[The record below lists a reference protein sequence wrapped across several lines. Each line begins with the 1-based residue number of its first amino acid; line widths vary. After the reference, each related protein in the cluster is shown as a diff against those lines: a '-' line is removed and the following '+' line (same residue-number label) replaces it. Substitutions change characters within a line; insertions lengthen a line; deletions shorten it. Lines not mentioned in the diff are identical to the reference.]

1 MNNTIK
7 TIILTLLLG
16 AICLVSYAQPEKTPA
31 DYVNM
36 FTGTSNSRWMLF
48 PGPTMPF
55 GMVKLS
61 PDNQKNVWNGGYE
74 YTISSISGFSHIHS
88 WSMSGLSLMPTTG
101 AIKTY
106 PGPADGPF
114 SHMWTSGYR
123 SRFDK
128 SEEKASV
135 GYYGVKLYDYNI
147 LAELSA
153 TERCGYL
160 KFTYPETENANI
172 LFNFN
177 FEYEENSPRMEYAI
191 IRKVNDYEVEGSVT
205 KHSSFADDY
214 TVHFV
219 ARFNKSIKEFLTWEM
234 EPFEGN
240 NLYGTNWQRKINY
253 NDEIADT
260 LYGDCGSA
268 ITFSTSKEEAIEVQT
283 AISLVSIDQARI
295 NHEMEMK
302 AFGWD
307 FNAVVENCRNEWNKI
322 LEKVEVET
330 PVKKDKERFYTNLY
344 RAYAARTRW
353 NDANGKYTDMCEK
366 ERTLPPSVK
375 NIYGSDALWGAH
387 WNLFPLWTLLTPDI
401 ASEWVNSLLEFYD
414 RGGWLPQGPE
424 GVEYCEVM
432 VAAHQIKLIVS
443 AYQKGIRNF
452 DKEKAWDAI
461 YKNQTTPG
469 MKHPCGGWVGNKNLE
484 SFLKYGYVANED
496 GPVSN
501 TMEFAFDD
509 WAVAQFAKALNK
521 KKEYK
526 YFTER
531 SEDYKN
537 VFDPETR
544 FIRQRS
550 ADGTWIQEWDSL
562 HDHGTWYGAG
572 YVEGTAWH
580 YSFFVPHNLP
590 EMAGLVGRE
599 RFIERLEMGFQ
610 RGFVNIGNQPNMQAP
625 FIFNCVGEPW
635 LTQKY
640 VHKVLEEQFDLSP
653 LQGWPGEEDQ
663 GQLGAWFVLS
673 SMGLFQMTGGCEKE
687 SFYNISSPLYKKTII
702 HLNDDYY
709 SGKTFT
715 IDTKNFAPGNI
726 YIQEAMLNGKP
737 LSEPKITHNDIAS
750 GGVLILTLG
759 SEPNKKWGK
768 GK

>member
-1 MNNTIK
+1 M
-7 TIILTLLLG
+7 
-16 AICLVSYAQPEKTPA
+16 A
-31 DYVNM
+31 
-36 FTGTSNSRWMLF
+36 
-48 PGPTMPF
+48 
-55 GMVKLS
+55 
-61 PDNQKNVWNGGYE
+61 
-74 YTISSISGFSHIHS
+74 
-88 WSMSGLSLMPTTG
+88 
-101 AIKTY
+101 
-106 PGPADGPF
+106 
-114 SHMWTSGYR
+114 
-123 SRFDK
+123 
-128 SEEKASV
+128 
-135 GYYGVKLYDYNI
+135 
-147 LAELSA
+147 A
-153 TERCGYL
+153 T
-160 KFTYPETENANI
+160 
-172 LFNFN
+172 
-177 FEYEENSPRMEYAI
+177 
-191 IRKVNDYEVEGSVT
+191 
-205 KHSSFADDY
+205 
-214 TVHFV
+214 
-219 ARFNKSIKEFLTWEM
+219 
-234 EPFEGN
+234 
-240 NLYGTNWQRKINY
+240 
-253 NDEIADT
+253 
-260 LYGDCGSA
+260 
-268 ITFSTSKEEAIEVQT
+268 
-283 AISLVSIDQARI
+283 
-295 NHEMEMK
+295 
-302 AFGWD
+302 
-307 FNAVVENCRNEWNKI
+307 
-322 LEKVEVET
+322 
-330 PVKKDKERFYTNLY
+330 
-344 RAYAARTRW
+344 
-353 NDANGKYTDMCEK
+353 
-366 ERTLPPSVK
+366 
-375 NIYGSDALWGAH
+375 
-387 WNLFPLWTLLTPDI
+387 
-401 ASEWVNSLLEFYD
+401 
-414 RGGWLPQGPE
+414 QGPE

-452 DKEKAWDAI
+452 YTEKAWDAI

-521 KKEYK
+521 KREYK